1 MTPPF
6 LNQHP
11 SSFSGL
17 SPLSS
22 KKFHT
27 PTPKWLN
34 FWKVLPPPLIRGEG
48 SNYVEDIFPVSLMQN
63 WMETHMFYLVREV
76 RKFGHVLP
84 KKKLT
89 LWSMNSNMVKPE
101 KFGHLHL
108 VYHFIVLL
116 MQNKLKLK
124 LNYFDLSSFW
134 VSKKS
139 HAHEV

>member
-63 WMETHMFYLVREV
+63 WMETHMLYLVREV

-101 KFGHLHL
+101 KFGRLHL
-108 VYHFIVLL
+108 VYHFPVPLKYFIFHGKHFTMIVI
-116 MQNKLKLK
+116 
-124 LNYFDLSSFW
+124 YRARSSFRN
-134 VSKKS
+134 
-139 HAHEV
+139 